1 MDDNNLNNRKLYSRK
16 ISLVMMKVLALVIAF
31 VAGTNHGAQAMAAN
45 EVGVVESQ
53 ALSFSQEI
61 GSGDLVSVI
70 KEVADSVVEIKTQS
84 LVMSQWPM
92 NQGYV
97 AEGAGSGVIIT
108 EQGHIVTNWHVAED
122 AQELT
127 VGLNDGSEYPA
138 QLLAYD
144 EKTDLALLKIEADN
158 LVSASL
164 ADSDEVQVGQ
174 QVFAIGNPLGQLGG
188 TVTEGIISATSREI
202 TVDNQTMTLLQTSAA
217 VNSGNSGGGLFD
229 SKGNLVGIINAKS
242 SGIGVEGLGFAI
254 PSNEVAEITEQL
266 LDYGYVS
273 GRPQIGISL
282 IEVQGQG
289 GVEVYVHDTLLDNGL
304 MAGDQIISV
313 DGTTISS
320 FEDLSDVVDAHSVG
334 DTIEITVERGGNQLV
349 LKVVLSDSQAPSEE
363 VKKQDA

>member
-1 MDDNNLNNRKLYSRK
+1 
-16 ISLVMMKVLALVIAF
+16 
-31 VAGTNHGAQAMAAN
+31 MAAN

-127 VGLNDGSEYPA
+127 VRLNDGSEYPA

-242 SGIGVEGLGFAI
+242 SGIG
-254 PSNEVAEITEQL
+254 
-266 LDYGYVS
+266 
-273 GRPQIGISL
+273 
-282 IEVQGQG
+282 
-289 GVEVYVHDTLLDNGL
+289 
-304 MAGDQIISV
+304 
-313 DGTTISS
+313 
-320 FEDLSDVVDAHSVG
+320 
-334 DTIEITVERGGNQLV
+334 
-349 LKVVLSDSQAPSEE
+349 
-363 VKKQDA
+363 

>member
-1 MDDNNLNNRKLYSRK
+1 
-16 ISLVMMKVLALVIAF
+16 
-31 VAGTNHGAQAMAAN
+31 
-45 EVGVVESQ
+45 
-53 ALSFSQEI
+53 
-61 GSGDLVSVI
+61 
-70 KEVADSVVEIKTQS
+70 
-84 LVMSQWPM
+84 
-92 NQGYV
+92 
-97 AEGAGSGVIIT
+97 
-108 EQGHIVTNWHVAED
+108 
-122 AQELT
+122 
-127 VGLNDGSEYPA
+127 
-138 QLLAYD
+138 
-144 EKTDLALLKIEADN
+144 
-158 LVSASL
+158 
-164 ADSDEVQVGQ
+164 
-174 QVFAIGNPLGQLGG
+174 
-188 TVTEGIISATSREI
+188 
-202 TVDNQTMTLLQTSAA
+202 MTLLQTSAA